1 MKLDVHVI
9 IFLFLFNKNF
19 LRLTQMVMNTVED
32 QKIIDIG
39 EKI

>member
-1 MKLDVHVI
+1 M
-9 IFLFLFNKNF
+9 FNENF
-19 LRLTQMVMNTVED
+19 LRLTQMVTNTVED